1 MRAFDIRKALSTVID
16 MVSDKSIMKTITIKT
31 DLLYEDNG

>member
-1 MRAFDIRKALSTVID
+1 MKAFDIRKALSTVID